1 MGLPPSDD
9 GVAQY
14 KVAPLN
20 EAYTA
25 SARGA
30 LGDSSASGMSTT
42 VLLAGLVPV
51 VFTALTRNEWAT
63 AERPVTVKVLLV
75 DTPSLMVD
83 HVVPAFTDDSMM

>member
-1 MGLPPSDD
+1 
-9 GVAQY
+9 
-14 KVAPLN
+14 
-20 EAYTA
+20 
-25 SARGA
+25 
-30 LGDSSASGMSTT
+30 MSTT